1 MKKILL
7 LLLIGFQ
14 YAAGQGAS
22 PLLSGPMQGY
32 IEMKESLI
40 WLQTKHMAKVYAHYD
55 DLNTPLEETWQ
66 TNSVLTRPEEGHTA
80 RLYFRDLKPGHTY
93 RYKIFIDDVQVERP
107 FPFEFTTPELWHK
120 LDAMP
125 EVRLALAS
133 CFYLNDPDEER
144 PGREYGGEYEI
155 LNEILKQNPTTMLWL
170 GDNAYLQPTD
180 WWSRSGYIDRYT
192 KMRSLPQLQ
201 ELLASCPHFAIWDD
215 HDFGPNDANGSW
227 VMKETALEVFKL
239 FWTNHSYGYEDVPG
253 IMSGFQVEDIP
264 VILLDNRYNRTEQME
279 EGQEQILGKGQIE
292 RLINLLKYSRSPFKL
307 VAVGGQVLNSAKV
320 YENHANYE
328 EERDYLL
335 RRIAEEEITG
345 VIFLS
350 GDRHHSEVMEFKTDQ
365 GQRIWEFTTS
375 PLTSGPNTNVIE
387 TNEFRVEGSLIQER
401 NFSILSVT
409 GERGERVLEI
419 TYYSSKG
426 KKLYQ
431 YEIRQSDVQYEAD

>member
-1 MKKILL
+1 MNKFLIVLILGTQ
-7 LLLIGFQ
+7 I
-14 YAAGQGAS
+14 AAGQGAS

-66 TNSVLTRPEEGHTA
+66 TNSVLTRPEDGHTA
-80 RLYFRDLKPGHTY
+80 KLYFRNLKPGHRY
-93 RYKIFIDDVQVERP
+93 RYNIFIDDVQVERP
-107 FPFEFTTPELWHK
+107 FPFEFSTPQLWHK
-120 LDAMP
+120 LDQMP

-133 CFYLNDPDEER
+133 CFYLNDADEER
-144 PGREYGGEYEI
+144 PGSAYGGDYAI
-155 LNEILKQNPTTMLWL
+155 LNEILDKDPKTMLWL
-170 GDNAYLQPTD
+170 GDNVYLKPSD

-227 VMKETALEVFKL
+227 VMKETALDVFRL
-239 FWTNHSYGYEDVPG
+239 FWANHTYGFEDVPG
-253 IMSGFQVEDIP
+253 IMSGFQIEDIP
-264 VILLDNRYNRTEQME
+264 VIMLDNRYQRTEQLKA
-279 EGQEQILGKGQIE
+279 GDEQILGKAQID
-292 RLINLLKYSRSPFKL
+292 RLINLLKYSQSPFKL
-307 VAVGGQVLNSAKV
+307 VAVGGQVLNSAQV

-328 EERDYLL
+328 DEREYLL
-335 RRIAEEEITG
+335 RRISEEQISG
-345 VIFLS
+345 VVFLS
-350 GDRHHSEVMEFKTDQ
+350 GDRHHSEVMEYRTDE
-365 GQRIWEFTTS
+365 GMAIWEFTTS
-375 PLTSGPNTNVIE
+375 PLTSGPNTNVTE
-387 TNEFRVEGSLIQER
+387 TNNYRVDGSLIQER

-409 GERGERVLEI
+409 GERNERELEI

-431 YEIRQSDVQYEAD
+431 YRITQEDLKTPTN